1 MKNQIC
7 CWKQIK
13 RTFDGGFTFMR
24 QIYYACIT
32 QKKKKNQ
39 PKILF
44 VSYEF
49 QSLYFYNK
57 ESLKKK
63 SNMYLM
69 KIQINFEFR
78 VNQICI

>member
-1 MKNQIC
+1 MHASPK
-7 CWKQIK
+7 
-13 RTFDGGFTFMR
+13 
-24 QIYYACIT
+24 
-32 QKKKKNQ
+32 KKKKNQ

>member
-1 MKNQIC
+1 MH
-7 CWKQIK
+7 
-13 RTFDGGFTFMR
+13 
-24 QIYYACIT
+24 ASP
-32 QKKKKNQ
+32 KKNQ

-63 SNMYLM
+63 IKYVFNENTD
-69 KIQINFEFR
+69 QF
-78 VNQICI
+78 

>member
-1 MKNQIC
+1 MEDSHLWDKFI
-7 CWKQIK
+7 
-13 RTFDGGFTFMR
+13 MH
-24 QIYYACIT
+24 ASP
-32 QKKKKNQ
+32 KKNQ

>member
-1 MKNQIC
+1 MEDSHLWDKFI
-7 CWKQIK
+7 
-13 RTFDGGFTFMR
+13 MH
-24 QIYYACIT
+24 ASP
-32 QKKKKNQ
+32 KKKKNQ

-63 SNMYLM
+63 
-69 KIQINFEFR
+69 
-78 VNQICI
+78 NQICI

>member
-32 QKKKKNQ
+32 QKKKKINL
-39 PKILF
+39 KSYLF
-44 VSYEF
+44 LMNFKVCTF
-49 QSLYFYNK
+49 IT
-57 ESLKKK
+57 KKA
-63 SNMYLM
+63 
-69 KIQINFEFR
+69 
-78 VNQICI
+78 